1 MSKFTEKTINYVNSI
16 ESADARFDLTNL
28 LERAANR
35 YAKKNGFGRATRIDI
50 RLDSKNKMNEC
61 RSFGW
66 VKDSTGEYVPM
77 AYVNKCFGKGVSYV
91 SAIFDCQIGV
101 RDLWL
106 RA

>member
-1 MSKFTEKTINYVNSI
+1 
-16 ESADARFDLTNL
+16 
-28 LERAANR
+28 
-35 YAKKNGFGRATRIDI
+35 
-50 RLDSKNKMNEC
+50 MNEC